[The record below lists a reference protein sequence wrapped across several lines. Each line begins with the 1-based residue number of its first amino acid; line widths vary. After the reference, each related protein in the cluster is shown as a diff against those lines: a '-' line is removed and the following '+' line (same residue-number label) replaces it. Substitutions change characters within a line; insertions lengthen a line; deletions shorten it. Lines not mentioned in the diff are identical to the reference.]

1 MRNSMHS
8 RVLIVSALAGLVFA
22 VGSMVASAQIRK
34 GTVAAQSLAVY
45 AAMSKDDDPVATLQ
59 HGTAVQV
66 LFSVTTGDGSW
77 CTVANADSS
86 TKLGYVDCTGLA
98 IETTPHSAA
107 SASGMAVP
115 GSPPT
120 PEQKAW
126 ALAASAIAATSNAE
140 GTSMLAADTPARA
153 KEILALGWGVHSRVD
168 LFNALDQLEEG
179 KERAMFVRLGKSL
192 SALSDADFDKLMS
205 RASPLQATAAKVARE
220 YYPRYQI
227 QTLIGWDY
235 ARYINVC
242 RWGVS
247 AGYMTAEEAWPRIMN
262 AARTLQRYFG
272 SWEELGQNYIVGR
285 KFVVPTTVGIPAVN
299 PQTAYTWLTSNP
311 ASPWQKIPWNLPL
324 N

>member
-1 MRNSMHS
+1 
-8 RVLIVSALAGLVFA
+8 VPIVSALAGLVFV
-22 VGSMVASAQIRK
+22 VGSTATCAQIRK
-34 GTVAAQSLAVY
+34 GTVVAQSLPVY
-45 AAMSKDDDPVATLQ
+45 AETSKDDDPVATLQ
-59 HGTAVQV
+59 RGTAVQI
-66 LFSVTTGDGSW
+66 LFSVTTGGGSW
-77 CTVANADSS
+77 CTVADAGSS
-86 TKLGYVDCTGLA
+86 TKLGYVDCDGLA
-98 IETTPHSAA
+98 IGTAPGSST
-107 SASGMAVP
+107 SASDMSAP
-115 GSPPT
+115 GPPPA

-126 ALAASAIAATSNAE
+126 ALAASAMAATANAE
-140 GTSMLAADTPARA
+140 GTSTLAADTPARA
-153 KEILALGWGVHSRVD
+153 REILTSGWGVHTRVD

-179 KERAMFVRLGKSL
+179 QERAMFARLGKSL
-192 SALSDADFDKLMS
+192 SALSDADFDKLVS
-205 RASPLQATAAKVARE
+205 RSSPLQATAAKVARE
-220 YYPRYQI
+220 YYPRYQV

-247 AGYMTAEEAWPRIMN
+247 AGYITPEEAWPRIMN

-285 KFVVPTTVGIPAVN
+285 KFVAPTTVGIPAVN